1 MRNREIFARTYGVR
15 CSSHIGR
22 HFERESAVCQD
33 EWLSALRSRLDF
45 SWLQIA
51 LIFELK
57 VMQGVLAWLES
68 AFLIG
73 NVAYLGQR
81 GSESYHHHL
90 TRNVD

>member
-1 MRNREIFARTYGVR
+1 
-15 CSSHIGR
+15 
-22 HFERESAVCQD
+22 
-33 EWLSALRSRLDF
+33 
-45 SWLQIA
+45 
-51 LIFELK
+51 
-57 VMQGVLAWLES
+57 MQGVLAWLES